1 MKHGKAAELC
11 DCCGSAGGKSDAM
24 DCCLECAC
32 VCCDECR
39 DDDQICFRCSERTA
53 EASDGTPQMMY
64 APRVLLVPDDISI
77 GRNVRAFRKRHKL
90 TLQQVAEAAGLSV
103 GYLSNLEVG
112 RRSWNESILQAV
124 TNVIITNRD

>member
-1 MKHGKAAELC
+1 MARGKAAELC
-11 DCCGSAGGKSDAM
+11 DCCGAAGGKDDSM

-39 DDDQICFRCSERTA
+39 DDDQICFRCSERTP
-53 EASDGTPQMMY
+53 EASGDTPQMMY

-77 GRNVRAFRKRHKL
+77 GRHVRAFRRRHKR

-112 RRSWNESILQAV
+112 RRRWSDGMLQAV
-124 TNVIITNRD
+124 TKAIIGECE